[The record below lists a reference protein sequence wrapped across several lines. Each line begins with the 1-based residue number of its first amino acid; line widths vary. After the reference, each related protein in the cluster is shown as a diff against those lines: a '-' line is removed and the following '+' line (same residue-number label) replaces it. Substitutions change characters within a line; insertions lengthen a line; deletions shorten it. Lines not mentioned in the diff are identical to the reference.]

1 MAQKFIFLDRDGTLI
16 LDIPYL
22 RDPKKV
28 QLLEHVIEGLVHLK
42 NAGFRFGIVTNQS
55 GIDRGLVTL
64 DELRAVNQHMCELFG
79 EFNLFFDFIAF
90 CPHAPEKNCW
100 CRKPKP
106 ELGLKAIKEFNVDVS
121 ASFMIGDNDSDVEFG
136 ANLNLATVRI
146 KSHYPSKISSTYTSA
161 NLLEASKQIESFDDT
176 AD

>member
-16 LDIPYL
+16 LDVPYL

-64 DELRAVNQHMCELFG
+64 DELRAVNQHMCELFR
-79 EFNLFFDFIAF
+79 EFNLFFDFIIEDNSVDF
-90 CPHAPEKNCW
+90 CK
-100 CRKPKP
+100 
-106 ELGLKAIKEFNVDVS
+106 KESIRHVKLIC
-121 ASFMIGDNDSDVEFG
+121 ARIGD
-136 ANLNLATVRI
+136 
-146 KSHYPSKISSTYTSA
+146 H
-161 NLLEASKQIESFDDT
+161 
-176 AD
+176 